1 MLNIH
6 FKPTFKMTTKAESG
20 LQMRQKLL
28 ESAGE
33 AFAEKG
39 FVKAT
44 VREIC
49 DRAGANI
56 AAVNYY
62 FRDKEGLYR
71 EAIKYWSEASR
82 QKYPPNLGLGNDA
95 TAEEKLRAFIRSFLF
110 RTLDKSRPGWHGKL
124 MAREMAE
131 PTGAIDGLIET
142 AYRPMNDRLRQIVR
156 ELGQDRLGDCEVRLC
171 ARSILGQCLYYHHG
185 RQVIA
190 KLDPQDTFDTP
201 DIERLADHVTRF
213 SLEAIRGLAEEK
225 ERPHGQE

>member
-1 MLNIH
+1 MLNVC
-6 FKPTFKMTTKAESG
+6 FKYAFHMTTKAESN

-33 AFAEKG
+33 AFAAKG
-39 FVKAT
+39 FAKAT

-82 QKYPPNLGLGNDA
+82 QKYPPDFGLGPDA
-95 TAEEKLRAFIRSFLF
+95 TAEQKLRAFIRSFLF

-124 MAREMAE
+124 IAREMAE
-131 PTGAIDGLIET
+131 PTGVIDGLIET

-156 ELGQDRLGDCEVRLC
+156 ELSQGRLDDFEVRLC
-171 ARSILGQCLYYHHG
+171 SRSILGQCLYYHHG
-185 RQVIA
+185 RPVIA
-190 KLDPQDTFDTP
+190 KLDPQDTFEAA

-213 SLEAIRGLAEEK
+213 SLRAIRGLAGEK
-225 ERPHGQE
+225 ETTHGQE

>member
-1 MLNIH
+1 MLNVH
-6 FKPTFKMTTKAESG
+6 FKRAFNMTTKAESS

-39 FVKAT
+39 FAKAT

-82 QKYPPNLGLGNDA
+82 QKYPPNLGLGVDA

-131 PTGAIDGLIET
+131 PTGVLDGMIET

-156 ELGQDRLGDCEVRLC
+156 ELSQDRLGDFEVRLC

-185 RQVIA
+185 RPVIA
-190 KLDPQDTFDTP
+190 KLDPLDTFDTP

-213 SLEAIRGLAEEK
+213 SLRAIRGLAGEK
-225 ERPHGQE
+225 GVAHG